1 MEDSPLTQTTANSS
15 RSERFRGDT
24 KQDTVKSSGNAAF
37 YIPQN
42 YREEVRKG
50 MRKGLKKAYEITD
63 AKIQFVSLVDK
74 AANKRQFL
82 LKKAEDGQAA
92 FTTYGRIV
100 KADADNHYVT
110 GIVYEPMEEDSHGN
124 FMTEEEITKAAY
136 WFAKNGD
143 KVDLQHSFEP
153 LDGATVV
160 ENWIAKADFEIDGEA
175 IQKGTWLMTVEVA
188 DESVWDGIEK
198 GEITGFSM
206 GGLGNYS
213 EEDVELDNVSKQEA
227 SERKGLLKQ
236 LAAALGLNVVEK
248 GAMAELYEERSK
260 GTLFWNAFNSLEEIL
275 YKYDAITGR
284 WQYETNEDKVREC
297 LEDFNQIITS
307 ILTGKESIIKAI
319 QNDRPIEKA
328 GKKMSGKNREM
339 LANIYES
346 LGTFLKEFDDQEEQE
361 NEKKED
367 KEVTKQE
374 VEEIVA
380 VAIKKSMGG
389 NVTQKDAK
397 AVEKSESKAT
407 EITAESIEKMVE
419 AAITKALEP
428 QQEESIT
435 VEQVQD
441 MISAA
446 VEKAISPVLK
456 SKGLPSNLNDSSVE
470 KSVSQEH
477 YLHGIL

>member
-1 MEDSPLTQTTANSS
+1 MK
-15 RSERFRGDT
+15 RSLR
-24 KQDTVKSSGNAAF
+24 
-37 YIPQN
+37 
-42 YREEVRKG
+42 
-50 MRKGLKKAYEITD
+50 KAYEITD

-82 LKKAEDGQAA
+82 LKKADDGKAV

-153 LDGATVV
+153 LEGATVV

-188 DESVWDGIEK
+188 DESVWEGIEK

-213 EEDVELDNVSKQEA
+213 EEDVELDSVNKQQET
-227 SERKGLLKQ
+227 SEKKGLLKQ
-236 LAAALGLNVVEK
+236 LAAALGLSVVEK
-248 GAMAELYEERSK
+248 GTMAELYEERSK

-275 YKYDAITGR
+275 YKYDNITGR
-284 WQYETNEDKVREC
+284 WLYETDESRVREC
-297 LEDFNQIITS
+297 LEEFSQIITS
-307 ILTGKESIIKAI
+307 ILTGKESITKAI
-319 QNDRPIEKA
+319 NTDRPIEKA
-328 GKKMSGKNREM
+328 GRKMSFKNRDT
-339 LANIYES
+339 LTGIYES
-346 LGTFLKEFDDQEEQE
+346 LGAFLKEFDDPEEDDPDD
-361 NEKKED
+361 KKDGKKTDEAED
-367 KEVTKQE
+367 DDKSKTDKEEKEVTKQE
-374 VEEIVA
+374 VAAIVEK
-380 VAIKKSMGG
+380 AIAKAMGG
-389 NVTQKDAK
+389 DQQDGAQTTQEGAG
-397 AVEKSESKAT
+397 AVEKAEGKESTTPA
-407 EITAESIEKMVE
+407 EITPESVQKMVE
-419 AAITKALEP
+419 AAIEKALAP
-428 QQEESIT
+428 QHEEAVT
-435 VEQVQD
+435 AEQVQE

-446 VEKAISPVLK
+446 VEKAVTPVLK
-456 SKGLPSNLNDSSVE
+456 SKGLPSNLNDSTVE
-470 KSVSQEH
+470 KAAGEEH

>member
-1 MEDSPLTQTTANSS
+1 
-15 RSERFRGDT
+15 
-24 KQDTVKSSGNAAF
+24 
-37 YIPQN
+37 
-42 YREEVRKG
+42 
-50 MRKGLKKAYEITD
+50 
-63 AKIQFVSLVDK
+63 
-74 AANKRQFL
+74 
-82 LKKAEDGQAA
+82 
-92 FTTYGRIV
+92 
-100 KADADNHYVT
+100 
-110 GIVYEPMEEDSHGN
+110 
-124 FMTEEEITKAAY
+124 
-136 WFAKNGD
+136 
-143 KVDLQHSFEP
+143 
-153 LDGATVV
+153 
-160 ENWIAKADFEIDGEA
+160 
-175 IQKGTWLMTVEVA
+175 MTVEVT
-188 DESVWDGIEK
+188 DTDIWDKIEK
-198 GEITGFSM
+198 GDITGFSM
-206 GGLGNYS
+206 GGVGEYS
-213 EEDVELDNVSKQEA
+213 EEDVDLSSIEKTINEKTDK
-227 SERKGLLKQ
+227 KGLLTK

-307 ILTGKESIIKAI
+307 ILTGKESITKAI

-367 KEVTKQE
+367 KKVTKQE

-380 VAIKKSMGG
+380 VAIEKSMGG
-389 NVTQKDAK
+389 NAIHKDAK
-397 AVEKSESKAT
+397 AVEKSEGKAT

-419 AAITKALEP
+419 AAIMKALEP

-435 VEQVQD
+435 AEQVQD

-456 SKGLPSNLNDSSVE
+456 RKGLPSNLNDSSVE
-470 KSVSQEH
+470 KSASQEH